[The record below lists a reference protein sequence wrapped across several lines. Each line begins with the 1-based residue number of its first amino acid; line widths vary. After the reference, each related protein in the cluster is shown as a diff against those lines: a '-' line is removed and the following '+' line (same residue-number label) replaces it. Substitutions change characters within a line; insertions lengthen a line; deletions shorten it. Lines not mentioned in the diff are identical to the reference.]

1 MSSVDDILSSG
12 NDIIFDS
19 SIDDI
24 LDDDILDDDI
34 LDDDI
39 ILSSA
44 GKTDQIEAET
54 ETVLEPEEET
64 RTFIEPETTQPHLA
78 PEILSSGIYV
88 LDRSIGGGIPGGSV
102 VYISATTK
110 SMSEVFLYQFTQS
123 RKTYYFCTERRPKY
137 VQQDI
142 ANMNFDTS
150 QIVFVDVYGSY
161 FMSPQGEMIDIGGN
175 GFMDAK
181 IVEFMEYNL
190 KSILSEE
197 TDGEINIIVD
207 TFTFFMN
214 LNLNSGIIRRLMNII
229 YETTKETGGL
239 TFLYSLKDSHDQKL
253 ENEIVNT
260 CDAIFDVDLEKTGDK
275 IISKLSIPKIRGMT
289 PTAEMI
295 KFKIGEGIQIDTS
308 RDIA

>member
-1 MSSVDDILSSG
+1 MSRMDDILSSS
-12 NDIIFDS
+12 NDIIFDG
-19 SIDDI
+19 SI
-24 LDDDILDDDI
+24 DDI

-214 LNLNSGIIRRLMNII
+214 LNLNSGIIRRLINII

-260 CDAIFDVDLEKTGDK
+260 CDAIFDVDIEKTGDK
-275 IISKLSIPKIRGMT
+275 IINKLSIPKIRGMT

>member
-1 MSSVDDILSSG
+1 MSRMDDILSSS

-19 SIDDI
+19 RIYDT
-24 LDDDILDDDI
+24 LDN
-34 LDDDI
+34 DI
-39 ILSSA
+39 ISSSA
-44 GKTDQIEAET
+44 GKTDQIKMET

-161 FMSPQGEMIDIGGN
+161 YMSPQGEMIDIGGN

-214 LNLNSGIIRRLMNII
+214 LNLNSGIIRKLMNII

>member
-1 MSSVDDILSSG
+1 MTMPGIDEILSGS
-12 NDIIFDS
+12 NDIVYDGN
-19 SIDDI
+19 IDDA
-24 LDDDILDDDI
+24 LDDDIL
-34 LDDDI
+34 
-39 ILSSA
+39 LSSD
-44 GKTDQIEAET
+44 GGTKQTKTET
-54 ETVLEPEEET
+54 ETVLEHVEEK
-64 RTFIEPETTQPHLA
+64 TFIEPKATQPHLA

-190 KSILSEE
+190 ESILSEE

-214 LNLNSGIIRRLMNII
+214 LNLNSGIVRRLMNII

-260 CDAIFDVDLEKTGDK
+260 CDAIFDVDIEKTGDK

-308 RDIA
+308 KDIA

>member
-1 MSSVDDILSSG
+1 MSRMDDILSSS

-19 SIDDI
+19 RIYDT
-24 LDDDILDDDI
+24 LDN
-34 LDDDI
+34 DI
-39 ILSSA
+39 ISSSA
-44 GKTDQIEAET
+44 GKTDQIKMEI
-54 ETVLEPEEET
+54 ETVLEPEKET

-161 FMSPQGEMIDIGGN
+161 YMSPQGEMIDIGGN

-260 CDAIFDVDLEKTGDK
+260 CDAIFDVDIEKTGDK

>member
-19 SIDDI
+19 SIDDT
-24 LDDDILDDDI
+24 

-64 RTFIEPETTQPHLA
+64 RTFIEPETTPPHLA

>member
-1 MSSVDDILSSG
+1 MTGIDDILSSS
-12 NDIIFDS
+12 NDIVYDGD
-19 SIDDI
+19 IDDA
-24 LDDDILDDDI
+24 LDEDM
-34 LDDDI
+34 

-44 GKTDQIEAET
+44 GEATQIETET
-54 ETVLEPEEET
+54 ETVFEPAEEEK
-64 RTFIEPETTQPHLA
+64 TFIEPETIEPHIA
-78 PEILSSGIYV
+78 PNILSSGIYV

-102 VYISATTK
+102 IYISASTK
-110 SMSEVFLYQFTQS
+110 SMSEVFMYQFTQS

-137 VQQDI
+137 VRQDI
-142 ANMNFDTS
+142 ENMNFDTS

-161 FMSPQGEMIDIGGN
+161 FMSPHGEMIDNVGN
-175 GFMDAK
+175 EYVDAK
-181 IVEFMEYNL
+181 VVEFMEYNL

-197 TDGEINIIVD
+197 TEGEVNIIVD

-214 LNLNSGIIRRLMNII
+214 LNLNTGIIRRLMNII

-260 CDAIFDVDLEKTGDK
+260 CDAIFDVDIEKTGDK
-275 IISKLSIPKIRGMT
+275 IINKLSIPKIRGMT

>member
-24 LDDDILDDDI
+24 LDDDI
-34 LDDDI
+34 

-44 GKTDQIEAET
+44 GKTNQIEAET

-64 RTFIEPETTQPHLA
+64 RTFIEPETTPPHLA

-260 CDAIFDVDLEKTGDK
+260 CDAIFDVDIEKTGDK

>member
-1 MSSVDDILSSG
+1 MDDILSSS

-19 SIDDI
+19 RIYDT
-24 LDDDILDDDI
+24 LDN
-34 LDDDI
+34 DI
-39 ILSSA
+39 ISSSA
-44 GKTDQIEAET
+44 RKTDQIKMEI
-54 ETVLEPEEET
+54 ETVLEPEKET

-161 FMSPQGEMIDIGGN
+161 YMSPQGEMIDIGGN

-260 CDAIFDVDLEKTGDK
+260 CDAIFDVDIEKTGDK

>member
-19 SIDDI
+19 SIDDT
-24 LDDDILDDDI
+24 LDN
-34 LDDDI
+34 DI

-44 GKTDQIEAET
+44 GKTNQIEAET

-64 RTFIEPETTQPHLA
+64 RTFIEPETTPPHLA

-260 CDAIFDVDLEKTGDK
+260 CDAIFDVDIEKTGDK

>member
-1 MSSVDDILSSG
+1 M
-12 NDIIFDS
+12 S

-24 LDDDILDDDI
+24 LSSNNDIVYDGNIDDVLDNDIL
-34 LDDDI
+34 
-39 ILSSA
+39 LSSTR
-44 GKTDQIEAET
+44 KKKQTET
-54 ETVLEPEEET
+54 EIETILEPEEEIK
-64 RTFIEPETTQPHLA
+64 TFIEPKTIEPHLA
-78 PEILSSGIYV
+78 PNILSSGIYV

-102 VYISATTK
+102 IYISASTK

-123 RKTYYFCTERRPKY
+123 RKTYYFCSERRPKY

-161 FMSPQGEMIDIGGN
+161 FMSPHGEMIDNVGN
-175 GFMDAK
+175 EYVDAK

-197 TDGEINIIVD
+197 TDGEINIIID

-239 TFLYSLKDSHDQKL
+239 AFLYSLKDSHDRKL

-260 CDAIFDVDLEKTGDK
+260 CDAIFDVDIEKTGDK
-275 IISKLSIPKIRGMT
+275 IINKLSVPKIRGMT
-289 PTAEMI
+289 PTTEMI

>member
-24 LDDDILDDDI
+24 LDDDT
-34 LDDDI
+34 

-110 SMSEVFLYQFTQS
+110 SMSEVFLYQFSQS

-142 ANMNFDTS
+142 VNMNFDTS

-161 FMSPQGEMIDIGGN
+161 FMSQNGEMIDIGGN

-214 LNLNSGIIRRLMNII
+214 LNLNSGIVRRLMNII

-260 CDAIFDVDLEKTGDK
+260 CDAIFDVDIEKTGDK

>member
-1 MSSVDDILSSG
+1 MPGIDEILSGS
-12 NDIIFDS
+12 NDIVYDGN
-19 SIDDI
+19 IDDA
-24 LDDDILDDDI
+24 LDDDIL
-34 LDDDI
+34 
-39 ILSSA
+39 LSS
-44 GKTDQIEAET
+44 GGETKQTKTET
-54 ETVLEPEEET
+54 ETVLEHVEEK
-64 RTFIEPETTQPHLA
+64 TFIEPKATLPHLA

-102 VYISATTK
+102 IYISATTK

-142 ANMNFDTS
+142 ENMNFDTS

-161 FMSPQGEMIDIGGN
+161 FMSPHGEMIDNVGN
-175 GFMDAK
+175 EYVDAK

-197 TDGEINIIVD
+197 IDGEINIIVD

-289 PTAEMI
+289 PTTEMI

-308 RDIA
+308 KDIA

>member
-1 MSSVDDILSSG
+1 M
-12 NDIIFDS
+12 S

-24 LDDDILDDDI
+24 LSSNNDIVYDGNIDDVLDNDIL
-34 LDDDI
+34 
-39 ILSSA
+39 LSSA
-44 GKTDQIEAET
+44 GKKKQTET
-54 ETVLEPEEET
+54 EIETILEPEEEIK
-64 RTFIEPETTQPHLA
+64 TFIEPKTIEPHLA
-78 PEILSSGIYV
+78 PNILSSGIYV

-102 VYISATTK
+102 IYISASTK

-123 RKTYYFCTERRPKY
+123 RKTYYFCSERRPKY

-161 FMSPQGEMIDIGGN
+161 FISQHGEMIDNVGN
-175 GFMDAK
+175 EYVDAK

-197 TDGEINIIVD
+197 TDGEINIIID

-239 TFLYSLKDSHDQKL
+239 AFLYSLKDSHDRKL

-260 CDAIFDVDLEKTGDK
+260 CDAIFDVDIEKTGDK
-275 IISKLSIPKIRGMT
+275 IINKLSVPKIRGMT
-289 PTAEMI
+289 PTTEMI

>member
-19 SIDDI
+19 SI
-24 LDDDILDDDI
+24 DDILDDDI

-161 FMSPQGEMIDIGGN
+161 FMSQNGEMIDIGGN

-214 LNLNSGIIRRLMNII
+214 LNLNSGIVRRLMNII

-260 CDAIFDVDLEKTGDK
+260 CDAIFDVDIEKTGDK

>member
-1 MSSVDDILSSG
+1 MSRMDDILSSS

-19 SIDDI
+19 SIDDT
-24 LDDDILDDDI
+24 LDN
-34 LDDDI
+34 DI

-44 GKTDQIEAET
+44 GKTYQIEAET

-214 LNLNSGIIRRLMNII
+214 LNLNSGIIRRLINII

-260 CDAIFDVDLEKTGDK
+260 CDAIFDVDIEKTGDK
-275 IISKLSIPKIRGMT
+275 IINKLSIPKIRGMT

>member
-1 MSSVDDILSSG
+1 MSRMDDILSSSNDITFDSRIYDTLD
-12 NDIIFDS
+12 NDIIS
-19 SIDDI
+19 
-24 LDDDILDDDI
+24 
-34 LDDDI
+34 
-39 ILSSA
+39 SSA
-44 GKTDQIEAET
+44 RKTDQIKMEI
-54 ETVLEPEEET
+54 ETVLEPEKET

-88 LDRSIGGGIPGGSV
+88 LDRSIGGGIPSGSV

-161 FMSPQGEMIDIGGN
+161 YMSPQGEMIDIGGN

>member
-24 LDDDILDDDI
+24 LDDDT
-34 LDDDI
+34 

-88 LDRSIGGGIPGGSV
+88 LDRSMGGGIPGGSV

-142 ANMNFDTS
+142 VNMNFDTS

-214 LNLNSGIIRRLMNII
+214 LNLNSGIVRRLMNII

-260 CDAIFDVDLEKTGDK
+260 CDAIFDVDIEKTGDK

>member
-1 MSSVDDILSSG
+1 MSGIDDILSSS
-12 NDIIFDS
+12 NDILYEGNIEDT
-19 SIDDI
+19 
-24 LDDDILDDDI
+24 LDN
-34 LDDDI
+34 DI
-39 ILSSA
+39 ILSSD
-44 GKTDQIEAET
+44 GEKNQTKTRT
-54 ETVLEPEEET
+54 ETVFESEEEK
-64 RTFIEPETTQPHLA
+64 TFIEPETILPHLA
-78 PEILSSGIYV
+78 SSILSCGIYV
-88 LDRSIGGGIPGGSV
+88 LDRSIGGGIPSGSV
-102 VYISATTK
+102 IYISTTTK

-161 FMSPQGEMIDIGGN
+161 FMSPHGEMIDNVGN
-175 GFMDAK
+175 EYVDAK

-190 KSILSEE
+190 ESILSEE
-197 TDGEINIIVD
+197 NNCEINIIID

-229 YETTKETGGL
+229 YETTKETGSL
-239 TFLYSLKDSHDQKL
+239 TFLYSLKDSHDQKV

-260 CDAIFDVDLEKTGDK
+260 CDAIFDVDIEKTGDK

-289 PTAEMI
+289 PTTDMI
-295 KFKIGEGIQIDTS
+295 KFKISEGIQIDTS
-308 RDIA
+308 KDIA

>member
-1 MSSVDDILSSG
+1 MTGIDDILSSS
-12 NDIIFDS
+12 NDIVYDGD
-19 SIDDI
+19 IDDA
-24 LDDDILDDDI
+24 LDEDM
-34 LDDDI
+34 

-44 GKTDQIEAET
+44 GEATQIETET
-54 ETVLEPEEET
+54 ETVFEPAEEEK
-64 RTFIEPETTQPHLA
+64 TFIEPETIEPHIA
-78 PEILSSGIYV
+78 PNILSSGIYV

-102 VYISATTK
+102 IYISASTK
-110 SMSEVFLYQFTQS
+110 SMSEVFLYQFAQS

>member
-1 MSSVDDILSSG
+1 MAGIDDILSSS
-12 NDIIFDS
+12 NDIIYDGN
-19 SIDDI
+19 IDDA
-24 LDDDILDDDI
+24 LDDDM
-34 LDDDI
+34 

-44 GKTDQIEAET
+44 GNANQIETET
-54 ETVLEPEEET
+54 ETVFEPAEEEKA
-64 RTFIEPETTQPHLA
+64 FIAPETTEPHIA
-78 PEILSSGIYV
+78 PNILSSGIYV

-102 VYISATTK
+102 IYISASTK

-137 VQQDI
+137 VQRDI

-150 QIVFVDVYGSY
+150 QIIFVDVYGSY
-161 FMSPQGEMIDIGGN
+161 FMSPHGEMIDNVGN
-175 GFMDAK
+175 EYVDAK

-197 TDGEINIIVD
+197 TEGEINIIID

-214 LNLNSGIIRRLMNII
+214 LNLNTGIIRRLMNIM

-260 CDAIFDVDLEKTGDK
+260 CDAIFDVDIEKSGDK
-275 IISKLSIPKIRGMT
+275 IINKLSIPKIRGMT
-289 PTAEMI
+289 PTTEMI

>member
-1 MSSVDDILSSG
+1 MSRMDDILSSS
-12 NDIIFDS
+12 NDIIFDG
-19 SIDDI
+19 SI
-24 LDDDILDDDI
+24 DDI

-214 LNLNSGIIRRLMNII
+214 LNLNTGIIRRLMNIM

-260 CDAIFDVDLEKTGDK
+260 CDAIFDVDIEKSGDK
-275 IISKLSIPKIRGMT
+275 IINKLSIPKIRGMT
-289 PTAEMI
+289 PTTEMI

>member
-24 LDDDILDDDI
+24 LDDDT
-34 LDDDI
+34 

-142 ANMNFDTS
+142 VNMNFDTS

-161 FMSPQGEMIDIGGN
+161 FMSQNGEMIDIGGN

-214 LNLNSGIIRRLMNII
+214 LNLNSGIVRRLMNII

-260 CDAIFDVDLEKTGDK
+260 CDAIFDVDIEKTGDK

>member
-1 MSSVDDILSSG
+1 MPGIDEILSGS
-12 NDIIFDS
+12 NDIVYGGN
-19 SIDDI
+19 IDDL
-24 LDDDILDDDI
+24 LDDDIL
-34 LDDDI
+34 
-39 ILSSA
+39 LSSE
-44 GKTDQIEAET
+44 GETKQTKTET
-54 ETVLEPEEET
+54 ETVLEHEEEKA
-64 RTFIEPETTQPHLA
+64 FIEPKATLPHLA

-102 VYISATTK
+102 IYISATTK

-137 VQQDI
+137 VKQNI
-142 ANMNFDTS
+142 ENMNFDTS
-150 QIVFVDVYGSY
+150 QIVFVDVYESY
-161 FMSPQGEMIDIGGN
+161 FMSPHGEMIDNVGN
-175 GFMDAK
+175 EYVDAK

-190 KSILSEE
+190 ESILSEE
-197 TDGEINIIVD
+197 PDGEINIIVD

-239 TFLYSLKDSHDQKL
+239 TFLYSLKDSHEQKL

-260 CDAIFDVDLEKTGDK
+260 CDAIFDVDVEKVGDK

-289 PTAEMI
+289 PTTEMI

-308 RDIA
+308 KDIA

>member
-1 MSSVDDILSSG
+1 MTGIDDILSSSDEIVYDG
-12 NDIIFDS
+12 N
-19 SIDDI
+19 IDNT
-24 LDDDILDDDI
+24 

-44 GKTDQIEAET
+44 GKTKQIET
-54 ETVLEPEEET
+54 ETETLLEHEEEKA
-64 RTFIEPETTQPHLA
+64 FIAPETTQPHLA
-78 PEILSSGIYV
+78 PNILSSGIYV

-102 VYISATTK
+102 IYISASTK

-137 VQQDI
+137 VQRDI
-142 ANMNFDTS
+142 ENMNFDTS

-161 FMSPQGEMIDIGGN
+161 FMSPHGEMIDNVGN
-175 GFMDAK
+175 EYVDAK

-197 TDGEINIIVD
+197 TEGEINIIVD

-260 CDAIFDVDLEKTGDK
+260 CDAVFDVDIEKAGDK
-275 IISKLSIPKIRGMT
+275 IINKLSIPKIRGMT
-289 PTAEMI
+289 PTSEMI

>member
-1 MSSVDDILSSG
+1 MTGIDDILSSSDEIVYDG
-12 NDIIFDS
+12 N
-19 SIDDI
+19 IDDTG
-24 LDDDILDDDI
+24 DYE
-34 LDDDI
+34 I

-44 GKTDQIEAET
+44 GKTKQIET
-54 ETVLEPEEET
+54 ETETLLEPEEKKA
-64 RTFIEPETTQPHLA
+64 FIAPETTEPHLA
-78 PEILSSGIYV
+78 PDILSSGIYV

-102 VYISATTK
+102 IYISASTK
-110 SMSEVFLYQFTQS
+110 SMSEVFMYQFTQS

-142 ANMNFDTS
+142 ENMNFDTS

-161 FMSPQGEMIDIGGN
+161 FMSPHGEMIDNVGN
-175 GFMDAK
+175 EYVDAK
-181 IVEFMEYNL
+181 VVEFMEYNL

-197 TDGEINIIVD
+197 TEGEVNIIVD

-214 LNLNSGIIRRLMNII
+214 LNLNTGIIRRLMNII

-260 CDAIFDVDLEKTGDK
+260 CDAIFDVDIEKSGDK
-275 IISKLSIPKIRGMT
+275 IINKLSIPKIRGMT

>member
-1 MSSVDDILSSG
+1 MSRMDDILSSS
-12 NDIIFDS
+12 NDIIFDG
-19 SIDDI
+19 SI
-24 LDDDILDDDI
+24 DDI

-214 LNLNSGIIRRLMNII
+214 LNLNSGIIRRLINII

-260 CDAIFDVDLEKTGDK
+260 CDAVFDVDLEKTGDK
-275 IISKLSIPKIRGMT
+275 IINKLSIPKIRGMT

>member
-24 LDDDILDDDI
+24 LDDDT
-34 LDDDI
+34 

-88 LDRSIGGGIPGGSV
+88 LDRSMGGGIPGGSV

-214 LNLNSGIIRRLMNII
+214 LNLNSGIVRRLMNII

-260 CDAIFDVDLEKTGDK
+260 CDAIFDVDIEKTGDK

>member
-12 NDIIFDS
+12 NDIIFDG

-24 LDDDILDDDI
+24 LDDDT
-34 LDDDI
+34 

-64 RTFIEPETTQPHLA
+64 RTFIEPETTQPYLA

-110 SMSEVFLYQFTQS
+110 SMSEVFLYQFSQS

-142 ANMNFDTS
+142 VNMNFDTS

-161 FMSPQGEMIDIGGN
+161 FMSQNGEMIDIGGN

-181 IVEFMEYNL
+181 IVEFIEYNL

-260 CDAIFDVDLEKTGDK
+260 CDAIFDVDIEKTGDK

>member
-1 MSSVDDILSSG
+1 MPGIDDILSSS
-12 NDIIFDS
+12 NDIIYDGN
-19 SIDDI
+19 IDDA
-24 LDDDILDDDI
+24 LDGDMD
-34 LDDDI
+34 
-39 ILSSA
+39 LSA
-44 GKTDQIEAET
+44 TKKIDQAET
-54 ETVLEPEEET
+54 EIDTVLESEEEEK
-64 RTFIEPETTQPHLA
+64 TFIEPESTQPHLA

-137 VQQDI
+137 VRQDI

-161 FMSPQGEMIDIGGN
+161 FMSPHGEMIDNVGN
-175 GFMDAK
+175 EYVDAK

-197 TDGEINIIVD
+197 IDGEINIIVD

-289 PTAEMI
+289 PTTEMI

-308 RDIA
+308 KDIA

>member
-1 MSSVDDILSSG
+1 MSRMDDILSSS

-19 SIDDI
+19 RIYDT
-24 LDDDILDDDI
+24 LDN
-34 LDDDI
+34 DI
-39 ILSSA
+39 ISSSA
-44 GKTDQIEAET
+44 RKTDQIEAET
-54 ETVLEPEEET
+54 DTVLEPEKET

-260 CDAIFDVDLEKTGDK
+260 CDAIFDVDIEKTGDK

>member
-19 SIDDI
+19 SI
-24 LDDDILDDDI
+24 DDILDDDI

-110 SMSEVFLYQFTQS
+110 SMSEVFLYQFSQS

-161 FMSPQGEMIDIGGN
+161 FMSQNGEMIDIGGN

-260 CDAIFDVDLEKTGDK
+260 CDAIFDVDIEKTGDK